1 MDLLSFLLGAIIAF
15 GICGMSDSKA
25 IDIGKI
31 KLKGKWYKLVKLEED
46 QL

>member
-1 MDLLSFLLGAIIAF
+1 MDVLSLLLGAIIAF

-31 KLKGKWYKLVKLEED
+31 KLKGKWYRLVKIQENEK
-46 QL
+46 

>member
-1 MDLLSFLLGAIIAF
+1 MDLLSFLLGVIIAF

-31 KLKGKWYKLVKLEED
+31 KLKGKWYWLVKIQENK
-46 QL
+46 

>member
-1 MDLLSFLLGAIIAF
+1 MDMLSFLLGVIIAF
-15 GICGMSDSKA
+15 GICGMADSKA